1 MRVHSGGAMDAD
13 VQNEI
18 SGSVQGGVVQA
29 GVVHGDVHI
38 HSDGDSAVPIPQQ
51 LLPAP
56 AHFTDRASDLAELD
70 GMFAAGERMLAVLAG
85 PGGIG
90 KTALALQ
97 WAHRVHDRFPDGQIY
112 VDLGGFGGET
122 PVSSEEALG
131 LFLRSLGVAPQRVPA
146 DLAEQAALYRSLT
159 AGKSLLVVLDNALA
173 AGQVRP
179 LLPNSS
185 SSAVVVTSRT
195 RLTDLVVDG
204 GRLLDIRPLAAA
216 SAVTLLAKTLGG
228 NRIAEEQ
235 DRAEALV
242 DLCGGLPIAVRV
254 VAARL
259 VARPK
264 WSVGRVVSELADE
277 QLRLAM
283 LSPSQELSV
292 QTTFDLSYRALDER
306 TAVAYR
312 RLALHPGQTFGPAVA
327 ASVLGERLS
336 AVSRLI
342 EELVDSSLLE
352 EVAEDRYRFHDLVK
366 LHARQQSAEQD
377 SREDGDAALRQVLEW
392 YLAGAMV
399 ADRVVTPHRRRLDY
413 VFSVEPTEVPQFADR
428 DEALCWLELER
439 QNLITAGQASLAGWP
454 DLAWHLSDVL
464 WPLLLHRKH
473 YHDRIEIDLRGVEAA
488 RRWGN
493 AFAEA
498 DMLKRLGRVC
508 TTLGRHGEAERHL
521 RASAAIAAAGGDQR
535 GVADAREGLALLYAE
550 TDRVSDAAAE
560 FAELVELNRALD
572 ADRGL
577 ALSLIHLG
585 TALSRLGRD
594 AEGLAHLAEAKV
606 VFDRLPEPDAYNKAR
621 VFVAQAWAHCRAQ
634 DFVRAGEV
642 AEEALAMMREVGSH
656 EGLAHSHE
664 VIAEVA
670 HHRGDDATAVE
681 HLRQAVHLLTSLGSS
696 RASTVSDR
704 LRSWAGDDE

>member
-1 MRVHSGGAMDAD
+1 MGAG
-13 VQNEI
+13 VQNEM
-18 SGSVQGGVVQA
+18 SGSVQGGAVQA
-29 GVVHGDVHI
+29 GAIHGDI
-38 HSDGDSAVPIPQQ
+38 HFYSDSTTVPIPRQ

-70 GMFAAGERMLAVLAG
+70 TLLVPGERMLAVLAG

-90 KTALALQ
+90 KTALAIQ

-112 VDLGGFGGET
+112 VDLGGFSGET
-122 PVSSEEALG
+122 SMSSKEALG

-159 AGKSLLVVLDNALA
+159 AGKSLLVLLDNARVA
-173 AGQVRP
+173 TQVLP

-204 GRLLDIRPLAAA
+204 GRLLDIRPLAAS
-216 SAVTLLAKTLGG
+216 SAVKLLAKTLGG

-235 DRAEALV
+235 DCAEALV

-254 VAARL
+254 AAARL
-259 VARPK
+259 AARPK
-264 WSVGRVVSELADE
+264 WPVGRVVSELADE
-277 QLRLAM
+277 QLRLAV

-306 TAVAYR
+306 NAAVYR

-327 ASVLGERLS
+327 ASLLGRGLVEAR
-336 AVSRLI
+336 RLI

-352 EVAEDRYRFHDLVK
+352 EVAEDRYRFHDLLK
-366 LHARQQSAEQD
+366 LHARQQAEKQD
-377 SREDGDAALRQVLEW
+377 DREARDSALRHVLEW

-399 ADRVVTPHRRRLDY
+399 ADRIVTPHRRRLDY
-413 VFSVEPTEVPQFADR
+413 GFRSNPTEQPWFADR
-428 DEALCWLELER
+428 DEALSWLELER
-439 QNLITAGQASLAGWP
+439 ANLIMAGQVSLTQGWP
-454 DLAWHLSDVL
+454 DLAWHVSDVL

-473 YHDRIEIDLRGVEAA
+473 YHDRVDIDLRGVEAA

-508 TTLGRHGEAERHL
+508 TTLGRYREAEEHL
-521 RASAAIAAAGGDQR
+521 RNSVAVAVASGDQR
-535 GVADAREGLALLYAE
+535 GVADAREGLALLYADS
-550 TDRVSDAAAE
+550 DREVEAAAA
-560 FAELVELNRALD
+560 FTELVELNRTLN
-572 ADRGL
+572 ADRSL

-585 TALSRLGRD
+585 TALSSIGRS
-594 AEGLAHLAEAKV
+594 AEALTHLSESKFI
-606 VFDRLPEPDAYNKAR
+606 FDRLPEPDPYNSAR
-621 VFVAQAWAHCRAQ
+621 VLVAQAWVHCRAQ
-634 DFVRAGEV
+634 DFERAGEV
-642 AEEALAMMREVGSH
+642 AEEALGMMRFVGSH
-656 EGLAHSHE
+656 DGLAHAHE

-670 HHRGDDATAVE
+670 RHRGDTANAVD
-681 HLRQAVHLLTSLGSS
+681 HLHQAVHLLTSLGSS
-696 RASTVSDR
+696 RARAVSDR
-704 LRSWAGDDE
+704 LRSWAGNDS

>member
-1 MRVHSGGAMDAD
+1 MGAGVH
-13 VQNEI
+13 NEM
-18 SGSVQGGVVQA
+18 SGSFRGGVVQA
-29 GVVHGDVHI
+29 GAVHGDI
-38 HSDGDSAVPIPQQ
+38 HLHADSAPPIPRQ

-70 GMFAAGERMLAVLAG
+70 AMLVPGERMLAVLTG

-97 WAHRVHDRFPDGQIY
+97 WAHRGRDRFPDGQIY
-112 VDLGGFGGET
+112 VDLGGFSGET
-122 PVSSEEALG
+122 PMSSEEALG

-146 DLAEQAALYRSLT
+146 DLAEQAALYRTLT
-159 AGKSLLVVLDNALA
+159 AGKSLLVLLDNARA
-173 AGQVRP
+173 ALQVRP

-204 GRLLDIRPLAAA
+204 GRLLDIRPLAAS
-216 SAVTLLAKTLGG
+216 SAVTLLARTLGG
-228 NRIAEEQ
+228 SRIADEQ

-254 VAARL
+254 AAARL
-259 VARPK
+259 AARPK

-283 LSPSQELSV
+283 LSPSNELSV

-306 TAVAYR
+306 TAVVYR

-327 ASVLGERLS
+327 ASLLGRGLPEACRL
-336 AVSRLI
+336 V

-352 EVAEDRYRFHDLVK
+352 EVAEDRYRFHDLLK
-366 LHARQQSAEQD
+366 LHARQQAGKLDDQ
-377 SREDGDAALRQVLEW
+377 EDRDTALRHVLEW

-399 ADRVVTPHRRRLDY
+399 ADRIVTPHRRRLDY
-413 VFSVEPTEVPQFADR
+413 AFRTDPAELPRFADR
-428 DEALCWLELER
+428 DEALAWLELER
-439 QNLITAGQASLAGWP
+439 ANLMTAGHVSLAKGWP

-473 YHDRIEIDLRGVEAA
+473 YRDRIDIDLRGVEAA

-508 TTLGRHGEAERHL
+508 TTLGRYREAEEHL
-521 RASAAIAAAGGDQR
+521 RGSAAVAATIDDQR
-535 GVADAREGLALLYAE
+535 GVADAREGLALLYAD
-550 TDRVSDAAAE
+550 TDRVAEAAAE
-560 FAELVELNRALD
+560 FAELVGINRALGS
-572 ADRGL
+572 DRSL

-585 TALSRLGRD
+585 TALSRIGRCSE
-594 AEGLAHLAEAKV
+594 ALTHLSESAAI
-606 VFDRLPEPDAYNKAR
+606 FDRLPEPDPYNSAR
-621 VFVAQAWAHCRAQ
+621 VLVAQAWVHCRAQ
-634 DFVRAGEV
+634 DFGRASEV
-642 AEEALAMMREVGSH
+642 AEEALGLMRAVGSVD
-656 EGLAHSHE
+656 GLAHSHE

-670 HHRGDDATAVE
+670 RHRGDTAGAVD
-681 HLRQAVHLLTSLGSS
+681 HLRQAAHLLTSLGSS
-696 RASTVSDR
+696 RAGAVSDR
-704 LRSWAGDDE
+704 LRSLVDDDS

>member
-1 MRVHSGGAMDAD
+1 MDAGVHND
-13 VQNEI
+13 M
-18 SGSVQGGVVQA
+18 SGSVQGGAVQA
-29 GVVHGDVHI
+29 GAIHGDI
-38 HSDGDSAVPIPQQ
+38 HFHADSTTVPVPKQ

-70 GMFAAGERMLAVLAG
+70 TMLVPEERMLAVLTG

-90 KTALALQ
+90 KTALAIQ

-112 VDLGGFGGET
+112 VDLGGFSGET
-122 PVSSEEALG
+122 PMSSEEALG

-159 AGKSLLVVLDNALA
+159 AGKSLLVLLDNARA
-173 AGQVRP
+173 ATQVRP
-179 LLPNSS
+179 LLPSSS

-204 GRLLDIRPLAAA
+204 GRLLDIRPLAAS

-254 VAARL
+254 AAARL

-306 TAVAYR
+306 TGVVYR

-327 ASVLGERLS
+327 ASLLGQGLADAR
-336 AVSRLI
+336 RLI
-342 EELVDSSLLE
+342 EELVDSSMLE
-352 EVAEDRYRFHDLVK
+352 EVAEDRYRFHDLLK
-366 LHARQQSAEQD
+366 LHARQQADKQD
-377 SREDGDAALRQVLEW
+377 DREDRDSTLRHVLEW

-399 ADRVVTPHRRRLDY
+399 ADEIVTPHRRRLDY
-413 VFSVEPTEVPQFADR
+413 VFLARPTEQPRFADR
-428 DEALCWLELER
+428 EEALSWLELER
-439 QNLITAGQASLAGWP
+439 ANLITAGQVSLDRGWP
-454 DLAWHLSDVL
+454 DLAWHLSDVM

-473 YHDRIEIDLRGVEAA
+473 YHDRVDIDQRGVEAA

-508 TTLGRHGEAERHL
+508 TTLGRHREAEEHL
-521 RASAAIAAAGGDQR
+521 RGSAAVAAATGDQR
-535 GVADAREGLALLYAE
+535 GVADAREGLALLYAD
-550 TDRVSDAAAE
+550 TDRVIEAVAE
-560 FAELVELNRALD
+560 FTELVELNRSLG
-572 ADRGL
+572 ADRSL
-577 ALSLIHLG
+577 ALNLIHLG
-585 TALSRLGRD
+585 TASSHIGRN
-594 AEGLAHLAEAKV
+594 AEALTHLSESKV
-606 VFDRLPEPDAYNKAR
+606 IFDRLPEPDPYNSAR
-621 VFVAQAWAHCRAQ
+621 VLVARAWVHCRAQ
-634 DFVRAGEV
+634 DFARAADV
-642 AEEALAMMREVGSH
+642 AEEALGMMRFVGSH
-656 EGLAHSHE
+656 DGLARAHE

-670 HHRGDDATAVE
+670 RHRGDIANAVD
-681 HLRQAVHLLTSLGSS
+681 HLQQAVHLFTSLGSS
-696 RASTVSDR
+696 RARLVSDR
-704 LRSWAGDDE
+704 LRSLAGNDS

>member
-1 MRVHSGGAMDAD
+1 MGAGVH
-13 VQNEI
+13 NEM
-18 SGSVQGGVVQA
+18 SGSVQGGAVQA
-29 GVVHGDVHI
+29 GTIHGDI
-38 HSDGDSAVPIPQQ
+38 HFHADSTTVPVPQQ

-56 AHFTDRASDLAELD
+56 AYFTDRESELAELD
-70 GMFAAGERMLAVLAG
+70 AILVPGERMLAVLAG

-90 KTALALQ
+90 KTALAIQ
-97 WAHRVHDRFPDGQIY
+97 WAHRAHDRFPDGQIY
-112 VDLGGFGGET
+112 VDLGGFSGET
-122 PVSSEEALG
+122 PMSSEEALG

-159 AGKSLLVVLDNALA
+159 AGKSLLVLLDNARA
-173 AGQVRP
+173 ATQVRP

-195 RLTDLVVDG
+195 RLVDLVVDG
-204 GRLLDIRPLAAA
+204 GRLLDIRPMAAS

-228 NRIAEEQ
+228 NRIADEP

-254 VAARL
+254 AAARL
-259 VARPK
+259 AARPK

-292 QTTFDLSYRALDER
+292 QATFDLSYRALDER
-306 TAVAYR
+306 TAVVYR

-327 ASVLGERLS
+327 ASLLGQGLAE
-336 AVSRLI
+336 AFCLI

-352 EVAEDRYRFHDLVK
+352 EIAEDRYRFHDLLK
-366 LHARQQSAEQD
+366 LHARQQADKQD
-377 SREDGDAALRQVLEW
+377 HHEDRDSALRHVLEW

-399 ADRVVTPHRRRLDY
+399 ADNIVTPHRRRLDY
-413 VFSVEPTEVPQFADR
+413 TFRANPTEQPRFADR
-428 DEALCWLELER
+428 DEALSWLELER
-439 QNLITAGQASLAGWP
+439 ANLITAGQVSLARGWP

-473 YHDRIEIDLRGVEAA
+473 YHDRVEIDMRGVEAA
-488 RRWGN
+488 RRWRN

-508 TTLGRHGEAERHL
+508 TTLGRYREAEEHL
-521 RASAAIAAAGGDQR
+521 RGSVAVATASGDQR
-535 GVADAREGLALLYAE
+535 GVADALEGLALLCADA
-550 TDRVSDAAAE
+550 DRMTDAAVE
-560 FAELVELNRALD
+560 FTKLVELNRALS
-572 ADRGL
+572 ADRSL

-585 TALSRLGRD
+585 TALSRIGRN
-594 AEGLAHLAEAKV
+594 AEALTHLSESKVIFEHLAE
-606 VFDRLPEPDAYNKAR
+606 PDPYNSAR
-621 VFVAQAWAHCRAQ
+621 VLVAQAWVHCRAQ

-642 AEEALAMMREVGSH
+642 AEKALGMMRYVGSH
-656 EGLAHSHE
+656 DGLAHAHE

-670 HHRGDDATAVE
+670 RHRGDTANAVD
-681 HLRQAVHLLTSLGSS
+681 HLQQAVHLLTSLGSS
-696 RASTVSDR
+696 RARVVSDR
-704 LRSWAGDDE
+704 LRSWAGDDL

>member
-1 MRVHSGGAMDAD
+1 MDVH
-13 VQNEI
+13 NEM
-18 SGSVQGGVVQA
+18 SGSFRGRAVQA
-29 GVVHGDVHI
+29 GTIHGDI
-38 HSDGDSAVPIPQQ
+38 HFHPESAVPVPQQ

-56 AHFTDRASDLAELD
+56 AHFTDRAADLTELD
-70 GMFAAGERMLAVLAG
+70 TMLVPGERMLAVLAG
-85 PGGIG
+85 PGGVG

-97 WAHRVHDRFPDGQIY
+97 WAHRVHDRFPDGQFY
-112 VDLGGFGGET
+112 VDLGGFSGET
-122 PVSSEEALG
+122 PMRSEEALG
-131 LFLRSLGVAPQRVPA
+131 LFLRSLGVVPQSVPA

-159 AGKSLLVVLDNALA
+159 AGKSLLVVLDNARA
-173 AGQVRP
+173 AMQVRP

-204 GRLLDIRPLAAA
+204 GRLLDIRPLAPS

-254 VAARL
+254 AAARL
-259 VARPK
+259 AARPN

-306 TAVAYR
+306 TAVVYR

-327 ASVLGERLS
+327 ASLLGRGFPE
-336 AVSRLI
+336 ASRLI

-352 EVAEDRYRFHDLVK
+352 EVAEDRYRFHDLLK
-366 LHARQQSAEQD
+366 LHARQQADRLDDQE
-377 SREDGDAALRQVLEW
+377 SRDAALRHVLEW

-399 ADRVVTPHRRRLDY
+399 ADRIVTPHRRRLDY
-413 VFSVEPTEVPQFADR
+413 DFRADPAEQPRFAGR
-428 DEALCWLELER
+428 DEALAWLELER
-439 QNLITAGQASLAGWP
+439 TNLLTAGQVSLNRGWP
-454 DLAWHLSDVL
+454 DLAWHLSDVM

-473 YHDRIEIDLRGVEAA
+473 YHDRVDIDVRGVEAA
-488 RRWGN
+488 RQWQN

-508 TTLGRHGEAERHL
+508 TTLGRYREAEEHL
-521 RASAAIAAAGGDQR
+521 RASAEIAATSGDQR
-535 GVADAREGLALLYAE
+535 GVADAREALALLHVDTGRMDE
-550 TDRVSDAAAE
+550 AAAE
-560 FAELVELNRALD
+560 FAELVDLNRALG
-572 ADRGL
+572 ADRSLG
-577 ALSLIHLG
+577 LSLIHLG
-585 TALSRLGRD
+585 TALSRIGRD
-594 AEGLAHLAEAKV
+594 TEALAHLSESRA
-606 VFDRLPEPDAYNKAR
+606 VFDCLSEPDPYNTAR
-621 VFVAQAWAHCRAQ
+621 VLVAQARVHCHAE

-642 AEEALAMMREVGSH
+642 AEEALGMMGSVGSND
-656 EGLAHSHE
+656 GLAHSHE
-664 VIAEVA
+664 IIAEVA
-670 HHRGDDATAVE
+670 QHLGDTASAVD
-681 HLRQAVHLLTSLGSS
+681 HLRKAVHLLNTLGSS
-696 RASTVSDR
+696 RARAVSDR
-704 LRSWAGDDE
+704 LRSLVGDP

>member
-1 MRVHSGGAMDAD
+1 M
-13 VQNEI
+13 
-18 SGSVQGGVVQA
+18 
-29 GVVHGDVHI
+29 HI
-38 HSDGDSAVPIPQQ
+38 HSEATLPVPQQ

-70 GMFAAGERMLAVLAG
+70 KMLVPGERTLAVLAG

-112 VDLGGFGGET
+112 VDLGGFSGDR
-122 PVSSEEALG
+122 PMSSAEALG
-131 LFLRSLGVAPQRVPA
+131 LFLRSLGVAPQSVPA

-159 AGKSLLVVLDNALA
+159 AGKSLLVVLDNAREA
-173 AGQVRP
+173 RQVRP

-204 GRLLDIRPLAAA
+204 GRLLDIRPLAAS

-228 NRIAEEQ
+228 NRIADEQ

-283 LSPSQELSV
+283 LSPSHELSV

-306 TAVAYR
+306 TAVVYR

-327 ASVLGERLS
+327 ASLLGQGLPE
-336 AVSRLI
+336 VSRLI

-352 EVAEDRYRFHDLVK
+352 EIAEDRYRFHDLVK
-366 LHARQQSAEQD
+366 LHARQQDHQ
-377 SREDGDAALRQVLEW
+377 GDRDFALRHVLEW

-399 ADRVVTPHRRRLDY
+399 ADRIVTPHRRRLDY
-413 VFSVEPTEVPQFADR
+413 VFHADPTSRPQFADR
-428 DEALCWLELER
+428 DEALSWLELER
-439 QNLITAGQASLAGWP
+439 ANLITAGQVSLEKGWP
-454 DLAWHLSDVL
+454 DLAWHLSDVV

-473 YHDRIEIDLRGVEAA
+473 YHDRLDIDLRGVEAA

-508 TTLGRHGEAERHL
+508 TTLGRHREAEEHL
-521 RASAAIAAAGGDQR
+521 RGSVSVAAAGGDQR
-535 GVADAREGLALLYAE
+535 GVADAREGLALLYAD
-550 TDRVSDAAAE
+550 TDRVAEAAVE
-560 FAELVELNRALD
+560 FTELVELNRALN
-572 ADRGL
+572 ADRSL

-585 TALSRLGRD
+585 TALSRLGRND
-594 AEGLAHLAEAKV
+594 EALTHLSEAKV
-606 VFDRLPEPDAYNKAR
+606 ILGGLAEPDPYNTAR
-621 VFVAQAWAHCRAQ
+621 VFVAQAWVHCHAQ

-642 AEEALAMMREVGSH
+642 AEEALAMMSQVGSH
-656 EGLAHSHE
+656 DGAAHSHE

-670 HHRGDDATAVE
+670 RHRGDTATAVD
-681 HLRQAVHLLTSLGSS
+681 HLQQAVHLLTSLGSS
-696 RASTVSDR
+696 RAGVVSDR
-704 LRSWAGDDE
+704 LRSLSDL

>member
-1 MRVHSGGAMDAD
+1 MGAGVHNDM
-13 VQNEI
+13 
-18 SGSVQGGVVQA
+18 SGSVQGGAVQA
-29 GVVHGDVHI
+29 EAIHGGIHF
-38 HSDGDSAVPIPQQ
+38 HSDATTVPVPRQ

-70 GMFAAGERMLAVLAG
+70 TMLVPGERMLAVLTG

-90 KTALALQ
+90 KTALAIQ
-97 WAHRVHDRFPDGQIY
+97 WAHKVHDRFPDGQIY
-112 VDLGGFGGET
+112 VDLGGFSGET
-122 PVSSEEALG
+122 PMSSEEALG

-159 AGKSLLVVLDNALA
+159 AGKSLLVLLDNARVA
-173 AGQVRP
+173 TQVRP

-204 GRLLDIRPLAAA
+204 GRLLDIRPLAAS

-235 DRAEALV
+235 DCAAALV

-254 VAARL
+254 AAARL
-259 VARPK
+259 AARPK

-277 QLRLAM
+277 QLRLAT

-306 TAVAYR
+306 TAVVYR

-327 ASVLGERLS
+327 ASLLGQGLAEARRL
-336 AVSRLI
+336 V

-352 EVAEDRYRFHDLVK
+352 EVAEDRYRFHDLLK
-366 LHARQQSAEQD
+366 LHARQQADRQD
-377 SREDGDAALRQVLEW
+377 HQEDRDSALRHVLEW

-399 ADRVVTPHRRRLDY
+399 ADKIVTPHRRRLDY
-413 VFSVEPTEVPQFADR
+413 AFRANPTEQLRFADR
-428 DEALCWLELER
+428 DEALSWLELER
-439 QNLITAGQASLAGWP
+439 GNLIAAGQVSLAHGWP
-454 DLAWHLSDVL
+454 DLAWHLSDVM

-473 YHDRIEIDLRGVEAA
+473 YHDRVDIDLRGVEAA

-508 TTLGRHGEAERHL
+508 TTLGRYREAEEHL
-521 RASAAIAAAGGDQR
+521 RSSVAVAAASGDQR
-535 GVADAREGLALLYAE
+535 GVADAREGLALLYAD
-550 TDRVSDAAAE
+550 TDRVAEAAAE
-560 FAELVELNRALD
+560 FTELVELNRALS
-572 ADRGL
+572 ADRSL

-585 TALSRLGRD
+585 TALSRIGRN
-594 AEGLAHLAEAKV
+594 AEALAHLSESEII
-606 VFDRLPEPDAYNKAR
+606 FNRLPEPDPYNSAR
-621 VFVAQAWAHCRAQ
+621 VLVAQAWAHCRAQ
-634 DFVRAGEV
+634 DFERAGEV
-642 AEEALAMMREVGSH
+642 AEEALGMMRDVGSH
-656 EGLAHSHE
+656 DGLAHAHE

-670 HHRGDDATAVE
+670 RHRGDTAD
-681 HLRQAVHLLTSLGSS
+681 AVHHLQEAVRLLTSLGSS
-696 RASTVSDR
+696 RARAVFDR
-704 LRSWAGDDE
+704 LRSWAGNDS

>member
-1 MRVHSGGAMDAD
+1 MGAGVH
-13 VQNEI
+13 NEM

-29 GVVHGDVHI
+29 GAVHGDIHL
-38 HSDGDSAVPIPQQ
+38 HSDSTTVPVPRQ

-70 GMFAAGERMLAVLAG
+70 AMLVPGERMLAVLAG

-90 KTALALQ
+90 KTALALH

-112 VDLGGFGGET
+112 VDLGGFSGDT
-122 PVSSEEALG
+122 PMSSEEALG

-159 AGKSLLVVLDNALA
+159 AGKSLLVLLDSAFSA
-173 AGQVRP
+173 RQVRP

-204 GRLLDIRPLAAA
+204 GRLLDVRPLMAS

-254 VAARL
+254 AAARL
-259 VARPK
+259 AARPK

-283 LSPSQELSV
+283 LSPSRELSV

-306 TAVAYR
+306 TAVVYR

-327 ASVLGERLS
+327 ASLLGQGLAEARH
-336 AVSRLI
+336 LI

-352 EVAEDRYRFHDLVK
+352 EVAEDRYKFHDLLK
-366 LHARQQSAEQD
+366 LHARQQADKQD
-377 SREDGDAALRQVLEW
+377 QSEDTDSALRHVLEW

-399 ADRVVTPHRRRLDY
+399 ADRIVTPHRRRLDY
-413 VFSVEPTEVPQFADR
+413 AFHTGPTEQPRFADR
-428 DEALCWLELER
+428 EEALSWLELER
-439 QNLITAGQASLAGWP
+439 TNLITAGQVSLSRGWP
-454 DLAWHLSDVL
+454 DLAWQLSDVL
-464 WPLLLHRKH
+464 WPLLLHHKH
-473 YHDRIEIDLRGVEAA
+473 YHDRVDIDLRGVEAA

-493 AFAEA
+493 AIAEA

-508 TTLGRHGEAERHL
+508 TTLGRYREAEEHL
-521 RASAAIAAAGGDQR
+521 RGSVAVAAASDDQF
-535 GVADAREGLALLYAE
+535 GVAAAREGLALLYAD
-550 TDRVSDAAAE
+550 TDRVAEAAAE
-560 FAELVELNRALD
+560 FTALVELNRAWN
-572 ADRGL
+572 ADRSL

-585 TALSRLGRD
+585 TALSRLGRT
-594 AEGLAHLAEAKV
+594 AEALPHLAEAKA
-606 VFDRLPEPDAYNKAR
+606 VFGRLPEPDPYNSAR
-621 VFVAQAWAHCRAQ
+621 VLVAQAWVHCRAQ
-634 DFVRAGEV
+634 DFERANDV
-642 AEEALAMMREVGSH
+642 AEEALGMMRHVGSH
-656 EGLAHSHE
+656 EGLAHAHE
-664 VIAEVA
+664 VLAEVA
-670 HHRGDDATAVE
+670 RHRGDTANAVD
-681 HLRQAVHLLTSLGSS
+681 HLQQAVHLLTSLGSS
-696 RASTVSDR
+696 RARVVSDR
-704 LRSWAGDDE
+704 LRSWTGDDL

>member
-1 MRVHSGGAMDAD
+1 MGAGVHNDM
-13 VQNEI
+13 
-18 SGSVQGGVVQA
+18 SGSVQGGALQA
-29 GVVHGDVHI
+29 GTIHGDIHF
-38 HSDGDSAVPIPQQ
+38 HSDSTAVPVPRQ

-70 GMFAAGERMLAVLAG
+70 TMLVPGERMLAVLTG

-90 KTALALQ
+90 KTALAIQ
-97 WAHRVHDRFPDGQIY
+97 WAHQVHDRFPDGQVY
-112 VDLGGFGGET
+112 VDLGGFSGET
-122 PVSSEEALG
+122 PMSSEEALG

-159 AGKSLLVVLDNALA
+159 AGKSLLVLLDNARVA
-173 AGQVRP
+173 TQVRP

-204 GRLLDIRPLAAA
+204 GRLLDIRPLAVP

-235 DRAEALV
+235 DCAAALV

-254 VAARL
+254 AAARL
-259 VARPK
+259 AARPK

-277 QLRLAM
+277 QLRLTM
-283 LSPSQELSV
+283 LSLSQELSV
-292 QTTFDLSYRALDER
+292 QTTFDLSYRALNEP
-306 TAVAYR
+306 TAVVYR

-327 ASVLGERLS
+327 ASLLGQGVAEAR
-336 AVSRLI
+336 RLI

-352 EVAEDRYRFHDLVK
+352 EVAEDRYRFHDLLK
-366 LHARQQSAEQD
+366 LHARQQAEKQD
-377 SREDGDAALRQVLEW
+377 DREARDSALRHVLEW

-399 ADRVVTPHRRRLDY
+399 ADKIVTPHRRRLDY
-413 VFSVEPTEVPQFADR
+413 VFRANPTEQPRFADR
-428 DEALCWLELER
+428 DEALSWLELER
-439 QNLITAGQASLAGWP
+439 ANLITAGQVSLAQGWP

-473 YHDRIEIDLRGVEAA
+473 YHDRIDIDVRGVEAA

-508 TTLGRHGEAERHL
+508 TTLGRYREAEEHL
-521 RASAAIAAAGGDQR
+521 RGSAAIAAASGDQR
-535 GVADAREGLALLYAE
+535 GVADAREGLALLYADTE
-550 TDRVSDAAAE
+550 RVVEAAAE
-560 FAELVELNRALD
+560 FTELVELNRALG
-572 ADRGL
+572 ADRSL

-585 TALSRLGRD
+585 TALSRVGRT
-594 AEGLAHLAEAKV
+594 AEALTHLSESKAI
-606 VFDRLPEPDAYNKAR
+606 FDRLSEPDPYNSAR
-621 VFVAQAWAHCRAQ
+621 VLVAQAWVHCRAQ
-634 DFVRAGEV
+634 DFERAGDV
-642 AEEALAMMREVGSH
+642 AEMALGMMRFVGSH
-656 EGLAHSHE
+656 DGLAHAHE
-664 VIAEVA
+664 VIADVA
-670 HHRGDDATAVE
+670 RHRGDTADAVD
-681 HLRQAVHLLTSLGSS
+681 HLQQAVHLLTSLGSS
-696 RASTVSDR
+696 RARAVSDR
-704 LRSWAGDDE
+704 LRSWAGNDS